1 MKEIFESTLE
11 KLFADNI
18 STEVLLQAEQ
28 QGWLADLWSMI
39 EESGFALALVP
50 EEQGGAAA
58 HWSDVVGVFELC
70 GKYSLPLPLPEAIFG
85 NWLLGRCG
93 AEPVATSFSMAASA
107 SLTLQDGKVSG
118 TVSQV
123 PWGRYVEHVISV
135 VAGEQPQVVVL
146 ATAQTEDKTLTTNTA
161 GEPRDNLI
169 FAEAEPLICI
179 PLVADLSADILL
191 QGGAMI
197 RSAQT
202 SGALAAAMA
211 IASDYVNDRVQFGRP
226 IAKFQVVQHQLAV
239 LAEHVA
245 ASRIAVQALFS
256 ESGNQL
262 ALLPLMSAKIC
273 TAEAASIGA
282 ASAHGVHGAI
292 GFTHEYSLHLLTRR
306 LWSWRSEYGSA
317 TYWSDALGRAVC
329 KAGADQYWP
338 TITTGAITL

>member
-18 STEVLLQAEQ
+18 STEVLLQAEE
-28 QGWLADLWSMI
+28 QGWLPDLWTMI
-39 EESGFALALVP
+39 EESGFAMALVP
-50 EEQGGAAA
+50 EELGGASAS
-58 HWSDVVGVFELC
+58 WDDLVGVLELC
-70 GKYSLPLPLPEAIFG
+70 GKYSLPLPLPEAILG

-93 AEPVATSFSMAASA
+93 AEPVTSSFSMST
-107 SLTLQDGKVSG
+107 SNTLTLLDGKVSG
-118 TVSQV
+118 SVSQV
-123 PWGRYVEHVISV
+123 PWGRYVDHVITV
-135 VAGEQPQVVVL
+135 IEGDQPLVAVL
-146 ATAQTEDKTLTTNTA
+146 ATAQIVDKTLTANTA
-161 GEPRDNLI
+161 GESRDDLI
-169 FAEAEPLICI
+169 FADAEPLICV
-179 PLVADLSADILL
+179 PLVADLCADVLL

-197 RSAQT
+197 RSAQI

-211 IASDYVNDRVQFGRP
+211 LATDYVNDRVQFGRP

-245 ASRIAVQALFS
+245 ASRIAVQALFA
-256 ESGNQL
+256 ESANQL

-317 TYWSDALGRAVC
+317 TYWSDCLGRAVC
-329 KAGADQYWP
+329 KAGSDQYWP
-338 TITTGAITL
+338 SITTGAITL